1 MSGFVQ
7 EVGSDA
13 VNMTATTTVTAV
25 KGIIGLIVSQA
36 SATPTVKIADGSK
49 TYYNTFTPEAGRFYP
64 VCCEA
69 AGGTCTVTISG
80 TVDATLVFSR

>member
-7 EVGSDA
+7 EVGSDRR
-13 VNMTATTTVTAV
+13 NMTGTTTVAAV

-36 SATPTVKIADGSK
+36 SATPTVKIADAAS
-49 TYYNTFTPEAGRFYP
+49 TFYNTFTPEAGRFYP

-69 AGGTCTVTISG
+69 SGDVTVTISG
-80 TVDATLVFSR
+80 TVDATLIFSR